1 MSRKWLGIGLFALGA
16 LFLHMM
22 TTFSV
27 LLSMV
32 GVSAL
37 QMPQVAG
44 SKAGLEYMFLF
55 ISNIVPVGAV
65 LMVVGGLVFKQ
76 ETGR

>member
-16 LFLHMM
+16 LFIHTM
-22 TTFSV
+22 TTFAFF
-27 LLSMV
+27 LSMV

-37 QMPQVAG
+37 QMPQIAG
-44 SKAGLEYMFLF
+44 PKTGMEYMFLF
-55 ISNIVPVGAV
+55 LSNIVPIGSV

-76 ETGR
+76 EAGR